1 MPRLEHFKRLGAEEI
16 PRYRKF
22 YCYDDGE
29 TLILLA
35 LKDNWFQNEW
45 QTIAFSEWVQDSST
59 CERDEVVSELFNKA
73 FSRQYNIINI

>member
-1 MPRLEHFKRLGAEEI
+1 MLCDKEVFRKIRMPRLEHFKRLGAEEI

-35 LKDNWFQNEW
+35 LKDN
-45 QTIAFSEWVQDSST
+45 
-59 CERDEVVSELFNKA
+59 
-73 FSRQYNIINI
+73 